1 MHVTLPNDHKKN
13 NRLEKINSLLQH
25 EFSFLFTK
33 LLEPPKDALISFGA
47 VKVTKDLDIANV
59 PVSVL
64 PFARRHE
71 IFKWLQGRRGEI
83 QYELNKRLK
92 TFRVPK
98 IMFILDETEERVDR
112 LGKILD
118 HSARPVSSPDVKK

>member
-1 MHVTLPNDHKKN
+1 MLVTLPSEHKKN
-13 NRLEKINSLLQH
+13 NRLEKIDSLLQH

-33 LLEPPKDALISFGA
+33 LLEPPKDALISFGT

-59 PVSVL
+59 PVSIL
-64 PFARRHE
+64 PFDKRHE
-71 IFKWLQGRRGEI
+71 VFKWLQARRGEI

-98 IMFILDETEERVDR
+98 IFFILDETEERADR
-112 LGKILD
+112 IGQILD
-118 HSARPVSSPDVKK
+118 SSK